1 MHFCLDQRHRKLCCV
16 GTAEGQGGFQR
27 EGKGMGREWEGAT
40 GKPLEKETEGVCVV
54 SSLLSVLFA
63 FLIGK
68 GLSWPR

>member
-1 MHFCLDQRHRKLCCV
+1 MLVQQK
-16 GTAEGQGGFQR
+16 GR
-27 EGKGMGREWEGAT
+27 EDFRGKGREWEGAT